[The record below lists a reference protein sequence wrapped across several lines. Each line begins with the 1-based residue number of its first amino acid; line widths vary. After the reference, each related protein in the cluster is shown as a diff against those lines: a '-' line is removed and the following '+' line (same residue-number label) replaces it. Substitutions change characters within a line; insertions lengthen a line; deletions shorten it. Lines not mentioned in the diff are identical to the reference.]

1 MPHGQGSPL
10 LPLAPEWQLHKQ
22 GLVETALLGHA
33 AEHHNLTV
41 AVGAVPAS
49 HPARV
54 EGAAGHPTGAAGG
67 VLEVGHPTAV
77 CHELAFGP
85 PAQQGFCISLT
96 QDTATSDNSLE

>member
-1 MPHGQGSPL
+1 M
-10 LPLAPEWQLHKQ
+10 
-22 GLVETALLGHA
+22 ETALLGHA

-41 AVGAVPAS
+41 AAGAVPAS

-54 EGAAGHPTGAAGG
+54 EGVVGYPTGAAEG

-85 PAQQGFCISLT
+85 PAHQAFHIRAFTLGLSVSLRR
-96 QDTATSDNSLE
+96 DIATSDNSLD